1 MRVNKTKTNHEME
14 LITINPERDVKM
26 VSKKP
31 PLPPKPLLK
40 TKADLKAKGNQMQWK
55 NDDENAQQIQ
65 KLIAMND
72 KLNTE
77 IGELRKQ
84 LHHERVAVR
93 ELR

>member
-1 MRVNKTKTNHEME
+1 MIK
-14 LITINPERDVKM
+14 INPERDVKM

-31 PLPPKPLLK
+31 PLPPKPPQK
-40 TKADLKAKGNQMQWK
+40 TKSDLKAKGNQMQWK
-55 NDDENAQQIQ
+55 NDDENVQQIQ

-77 IGELRKQ
+77 IGDLRKQ
-84 LHHERVAVR
+84 LHQERVAVR

>member
-1 MRVNKTKTNHEME
+1 MEM
-14 LITINPERDVKM
+14 ITINPETRDVKM

-31 PLPPKPLLK
+31 PLPPKPQK
-40 TKADLKAKGNQMQWK
+40 TKTDLKAKGNQMQWK
-55 NDDENAQQIQ
+55 NDDENVQHIQ

-72 KLNTE
+72 KLNIE

>member
-1 MRVNKTKTNHEME
+1 MEM
-14 LITINPERDVKM
+14 ITINPEKDVKM

-31 PLPPKPLLK
+31 PLPPKPQLK
-40 TKADLKAKGNQMQWK
+40 PHPKPTAKGNQTQWK
-55 NDDENAQQIQ
+55 AEEDNAQQVQ
-65 KLIAMND
+65 RLAALNEKLTA
-72 KLNTE
+72 E

>member
-1 MRVNKTKTNHEME
+1 MEM
-14 LITINPERDVKM
+14 IKINPEKDVRM

-31 PLPPKPLLK
+31 PLPPKPQK
-40 TKADLKAKGNQMQWK
+40 AKADLKAKGNQTQWK
-55 NDDENAQQIQ
+55 SDEENAQHNQ

-72 KLNTE
+72 KLNLE

>member
-1 MRVNKTKTNHEME
+1 MEM
-14 LITINPERDVKM
+14 ITINPERDVKM

-31 PLPPKPLLK
+31 PLPPKPLLQK
-40 TKADLKAKGNQMQWK
+40 TKTDLKAKGNQMQWK

>member
-1 MRVNKTKTNHEME
+1 MEM
-14 LITINPERDVKM
+14 ITINPEKDVRM

-31 PLPPKPLLK
+31 PLPPKPSQK
-40 TKADLKAKGNQMQWK
+40 SKADLKAKGNQMQWK
-55 NDDENAQQIQ
+55 NDEENAQHIQ

-72 KLNTE
+72 KLNLE
-77 IGELRKQ
+77 IGDLRKQ